1 MSSRI
6 ADLRASIESG
16 VTGAVESFWNDVAAE
31 GTPLIEPVAG
41 DPGRMLIT
49 FVWRG
54 RDDLAGVA
62 VEGGPGGN
70 APSPLFRLAGADLWF
85 RSYEAPADARFTYR
99 FRESFAGGATTAV
112 ADPLNPRQIDV
123 FDGVERPTAVPAPPS
138 SVVELACAPRQPWA
152 QAYDEVA
159 AGLIDKHPFVSR
171 ILGNQRLVWVY
182 TPPGYPDGGPY
193 PSMVAFDGAL
203 MVSQTLA
210 LPTTLDNLGAA
221 GLVPPMV
228 AVMVSNPNPSTRVRE
243 LPCYEPFVDFLGAE
257 LVPWLRNHY
266 AVSADASR
274 AIVGGT
280 SHGGLAAS
288 FAALRRPD
296 LFTHVLSHSGSYW
309 WKPAGEA
316 EPEWLARLA
325 ASAPN
330 PPPRVY
336 LDVGRFE
343 TGDSREGA
351 PDTLTC
357 NRHFR
362 DVLMA
367 KGSQVHY
374 AEFSGGH
381 DTICWR
387 GGIAEGLCALTREWK
402 AMSAGSGVTCR
413 ND

>member
-6 ADLRASIESG
+6 ADLRAAVESG

-31 GTPLIEPVAG
+31 GTPLIEPVDG
-41 DPGRMLIT
+41 DHRRVLIT

-54 RDDLAGVA
+54 RDELAGVA

-85 RSYEAPADARFTYR
+85 RSYEAPVDARFTYR

-112 ADPLNPRQIDV
+112 ADPLNPRRIDV
-123 FDGVERPTAVPAPPS
+123 FEGVHRPTPMAVPS
-138 SVVELACAPRQPWA
+138 SVVELAGAPRQPWA
-152 QAYDEVA
+152 QAAEGVA
-159 AGLIDKHPFVSR
+159 AGVIDKHVFDSR

-182 TPPGYPDGGPY
+182 TPPGYPAGGPY
-193 PSMVAFDGAL
+193 PTMVAFDGAL
-203 MVSQTLA
+203 MAGRALA
-210 LPTTLDNLGAA
+210 LPTTLDNLRAA
-221 GLVPPMV
+221 GVVPPIV

-243 LPCYEPFVDFLGAE
+243 LPCYEPFVDFLGLE
-257 LVPWLRNHY
+257 LVPWLRSHY

-274 AIVGGT
+274 AIVGGA

-309 WKPAGEA
+309 WKPASEA

-325 ASAPN
+325 ASAPTV
-330 PPPRVY
+330 PLRIY

-357 NRHFR
+357 NRHIR
-362 DVLMA
+362 DVLVA
-367 KGSQVHY
+367 KGSEVHY

-381 DTICWR
+381 DTICWK
-387 GGIAEGLCALTREWK
+387 GGIAEGLSALTRHWK
-402 AMSAGSGVTCR
+402 ATPAGGGVPCR
-413 ND
+413 SD